1 MIVLIDILSIAAMVG
16 MILLIILYP
25 TLKIGKLHFSTFYF
39 PLLLVAI
46 IFLIFPFFDKSELKD
61 ALFTNTPI
69 NPLKILVLF
78 LSISVLSIGLD
89 KSGFFSFLASWS
101 IKRVR
106 QSQYALFFFLY
117 LLISVTTIFT
127 SNDIVILTFTPFIIH
142 LAKEGKFKPLPYLVM
157 EFVAG
162 NTFSMLLQIG
172 NPTNIYLSTAF
183 GVDFVRYFEVMA
195 VPTLII
201 GVFSIAVLLLIFH
214 RDLSKPIEHFD
225 LEVKKVND
233 PFLMYVSLIHLV
245 LAIICLAISNIIGIE
260 MWMITLGFALSM
272 SVILI
277 VYSIV
282 KKKNEIGLNYKKL
295 PYSLVPFIL
304 SMFVIIM
311 AEDGTGLFGWFASIL
326 NSIEN
331 PIIEGWAYLA
341 SSTLACNFVNNIPMS
356 LMFSRI
362 LDGNLVSV
370 FSVIIGS
377 NLGALLTPIGA
388 LAGIMWMSILKHK
401 GVYFSFGEFMKYG
414 AIITGFMLIG
424 ALGAVSLIPFFI

>member
-1 MIVLIDILSIAAMVG
+1 MVVLIDILSIAAMVG

-142 LAKEGKFKPLPYLVM
+142 LSKEGKFKPLPYLVM

-172 NPTNIYLSTAF
+172 NPTNIYLSTVF

-233 PFLMYVSLIHLV
+233 PFLMYVSLTHLV
-245 LAIICLAISNIIGIE
+245 LAIICLAISNIINIE
-260 MWMITLGFALSM
+260 MWLITLGFALSM

-282 KKKNEIGLNYKKL
+282 KKKNEVGLIYKKL

-311 AEDGTGLFGWFASIL
+311 AEDGTGLFGWFANLL
-326 NSIEN
+326 NNIEN
-331 PIIEGWAYLA
+331 PIVEGWAYLV

-401 GVYFSFGEFMKYG
+401 GVHFSFGEFMKYG

-424 ALGAVSLIPFFI
+424 ALGAISLIPLFI

>member
-1 MIVLIDILSIAAMVG
+1 MVVLIDILSIAAMIG
-16 MILLIILYP
+16 MILLIILHP
-25 TLKIGKLHFSTFYF
+25 TLKIGKFHFSTFCF
-39 PLLLVAI
+39 PLLLVALV
-46 IFLIFPFFDKSELKD
+46 FLIFPVFDKSELKE

-89 KSGFFSFLASWS
+89 KSGFFSTLASWS
-101 IKRVR
+101 IKKFHD
-106 QSQYALFFFLY
+106 SQYALFFSLY
-117 LLISVTTIFT
+117 LFISITTIFT
-127 SNDIVILTFTPFIIH
+127 SNDIVILTFTPFIIY
-142 LAKEGKFKPLPYLVM
+142 LSKEGKFNPLPYLVM

-183 GVDFVRYFEVMA
+183 GVDFAKYFEVMA

-201 GVFSIAVLLLIFH
+201 GAFSIAILLLIFH
-214 RDLSKPIEHFD
+214 KSLSKPIEHFD
-225 LEVKKVND
+225 LEVKKVED
-233 PFLMYVSLIHLV
+233 PFLMYVSLIHLG
-245 LAIICLAISNIIGIE
+245 LAIICLAISNVINIE
-260 MWMITLGFALSM
+260 MWLITLGFAVSM

-282 KKKNEIGLNYKKL
+282 KKKNEVGLIYKKL

-311 AEDGTGLFGWFASIL
+311 AEDGTGLFGYLASFL
-326 NSIEN
+326 NGIEN
-331 PIIEGWAYLA
+331 PILQGWAYLT

-356 LMFSRI
+356 LMYSRI

-370 FSVIIGS
+370 FSTIIGS

-388 LAGIMWMSILKHK
+388 LAGIMWMGILKHK
-401 GVYFSFGEFMKYG
+401 GVHFSFGQFIKYG
-414 AIITGFMLIG
+414 AVITGFMLVG
-424 ALGAVSLIPFFI
+424 ALGAVALIPFFI

>member
-1 MIVLIDILSIAAMVG
+1 MVVLIDILSIAAMIG

-25 TLKIGKLHFSTFYF
+25 TIKIGKLHFSTFYF

-142 LAKEGKFKPLPYLVM
+142 LSKEGKFKPLPYLVM

-172 NPTNIYLSTAF
+172 NPTNIYLSTVF

-201 GVFSIAVLLLIFH
+201 GIFSIAVLLLIFH
-214 RDLSKPIEHFD
+214 GDLSKPIEHFD

-233 PFLMYVSLIHLV
+233 PFLMYVSLTHLV
-245 LAIICLAISNIIGIE
+245 LAIICLAISNIINIE
-260 MWMITLGFALSM
+260 MWLITLGFALSM

-282 KKKNEIGLNYKKL
+282 KKKNEVGLIYKKL

-311 AEDGTGLFGWFASIL
+311 AEDGTGLFGWFANLL
-326 NSIEN
+326 NNIEN
-331 PIIEGWAYLA
+331 PIVEGWAYLV

-401 GVYFSFGEFMKYG
+401 GVHFSFGEFMKYG

-424 ALGAVSLIPFFI
+424 ALGAISLIPLFI